1 MGLILAGVTLA
12 VATPCFAESLA
23 DAWTIALSRDQRLQ
37 AIRTQT
43 SAVEA
48 ELAAA
53 RSNRL
58 PVFSVD
64 SAFTQLDNSPGVAV
78 GQIALPIPIAIPN
91 AFSNDNFVTANARL
105 SLPIYTS
112 GMISRG
118 IDAAGDALDA
128 NRFQEAAFVAEVK
141 LSVAESFVTVLRA
154 QRAVDVAT
162 TNAAS
167 LEGHRRDV
175 DNLNRRG
182 MVPRNDL
189 LAVEVS
195 LADAQQ
201 SELKA
206 RNALDVARAAY
217 NRRLGRP
224 LDSPVTLDNV
234 MPSGPSRL
242 SENLETLTVVALE
255 ERAELHA
262 LDEQAS
268 ALRHRAEALRA
279 RTRPQFAAAIGYTY
293 LENDILTDESF
304 ASASV
309 GVTWSPFDGG
319 RSRHA
324 ALALSRQAQA
334 VTELHNDAVA
344 QTQLQ
349 VRTAWLDLNETR
361 QRLNVTVKALA
372 QAEENLRVAKSRYQN
387 GIGTNTEVLDAE
399 TMRTVTR
406 SNHDN
411 AHYDA
416 AIARYRLARA
426 VGVL

>member
-1 MGLILAGVTLA
+1 MTG
-12 VATPCFAESLA
+12 
-23 DAWTIALSRDQRLQ
+23 
-37 AIRTQT
+37 
-43 SAVEA
+43 
-48 ELAAA
+48 
-53 RSNRL
+53 
-58 PVFSVD
+58 
-64 SAFTQLDNSPGVAV
+64 
-78 GQIALPIPIAIPN
+78 IPN

-344 QTQLQ
+344 QTHGDAELRRAPLGRVFGQRHAHGGDDVAGSRRAAVLDESIRRGALEGQ
-349 VRTAWLDLNETR
+349 HSVGGRRSYRRWALAPGGDARRDRDERRESSRHDASAESAWQQPELCFSRTLSRAFVGRTA
-361 QRLNVTVKALA
+361 Q
-372 QAEENLRVAKSRYQN
+372 
-387 GIGTNTEVLDAE
+387 
-399 TMRTVTR
+399 
-406 SNHDN
+406 
-411 AHYDA
+411 
-416 AIARYRLARA
+416 
-426 VGVL
+426 